1 MKRAEATLEKIYER
15 DPVTNAYII
24 AVALEKYA
32 DIFNEL
38 DPSPFRKRDLD
49 NDLRVF
55 LEHCSSDIPL
65 NQEIILQFNLTNE
78 AQDKEKEE
86 GIRQGLRT
94 YFSFTTSLLSSE
106 IWKSYEK
113 SAVYA
118 GVSFVLLFVSYS
130 LRTTIVGNP
139 LYSTLIEGISISC
152 WVFCGKL
159 SRHSRLRNEMLKTR
173 GDTTSV
179 LLEHKYAS
187 TMFKNLIHEIS
198 SLPLPYILSR
208 YLEGEN

>member
-55 LEHCSSDIPL
+55 LEDCSSDIPL

-86 GIRQGLRT
+86 RIRQGLKT

-106 IWKSYEK
+106 IRKSYEK

-118 GVSFVLLFVSYS
+118 GVSLVLLFVSYS

-139 LYSTLIEGISISC
+139 LYSTLIEGISISG
-152 WVFCGKL
+152 WVFLWEAISTFTFKKRDAKNKRRHYKRFTGAQIRFNYVQKL
-159 SRHSRLRNEMLKTR
+159 N
-173 GDTTSV
+173 
-179 LLEHKYAS
+179 
-187 TMFKNLIHEIS
+187 
-198 SLPLPYILSR
+198 P
-208 YLEGEN
+208 